1 MDKNGYNLSNNSL
14 EALLVENISG
24 LILAMN
30 DTGDT
35 VDSDGMSQA
44 EFMRYKR
51 HLWNAQL
58 YVTPIIIFV
67 GLIGN
72 ITSFF
77 VFLTTSLRHLSS
89 SVYLAALAL
98 ADSGFLFQVGL
109 LSNLVTFAT
118 TSHRLDQY

>member
-1 MDKNGYNLSNNSL
+1 MDKNGCNLSNNSL
-14 EALLVENISG
+14 EALLDENISG
-24 LILAMN
+24 LVLAMN

-44 EFMRYKR
+44 EFMRYRR
-51 HLWNAQL
+51 HLWNVQL
-58 YVTPIIIFV
+58 YLTPIIIFV

-72 ITSFF
+72 IISFF

-98 ADSGFLFQVGL
+98 ADSGFLFQV
-109 LSNLVTFAT
+109 SFF
-118 TSHRLDQY
+118 SHVVWV